1 MNQEKAILHFY
12 KFKNLRNARVKDT
25 VSGNLY
31 IVDKAR
37 MDKTNE
43 DDFIVWVTVTNE
55 VSGATQE
62 FNSDYA
68 NSFFK
73 EV

>member
-1 MNQEKAILHFY
+1 MNQEKAILHFN
-12 KFKNLRNARVKDT
+12 KFKNLRNSRVKDM

-31 IVDKAR
+31 IVQKAR
-37 MDKTNE
+37 MDKVDE
-43 DDFIVWVTVTNE
+43 DEFIVWVTVSNE
-55 VSGATQE
+55 VSGAIQE

-73 EV
+73 EI

>member
-1 MNQEKAILHFY
+1 MNQEKAILHFN

-25 VSGNLY
+25 VSGNIY
-31 IVDKAR
+31 IVQKSR
-37 MDKTNE
+37 MDKMGE
-43 DDFIVWVTVTNE
+43 DEFTVWVAVTNE
-55 VSGATQE
+55 VSGAVQE